1 MTITLL
7 KATENNEFLDL
18 CARHLYEMA
27 ANCVM
32 SQLLLRDATKA
43 PELFEKSM
51 KVYLNMAE
59 AEIAKHYNLV
69 KSLDVAAIEN
79 YKKA

>member
-1 MTITLL
+1 
-7 KATENNEFLDL
+7 
-18 CARHLYEMA
+18 MA

-32 SQLLLRDATKA
+32 AQLLLRDATKS

-59 AEIAKHYNLV
+59 AEVAKHYNLV
-69 KSLDVAAIEN
+69 KSLDVAAMDS
-79 YKKA
+79 YKK

>member
-1 MTITLL
+1 
-7 KATENNEFLDL
+7 
-18 CARHLYEMA
+18 MA

-32 SQLLLRDATKA
+32 AQLLLRDATKS

-59 AEIAKHYNLV
+59 AEVAKHYNPV
-69 KSLDVAAIEN
+69 KSLDVAQVEN
-79 YKKA
+79 YKK

>member
-1 MTITLL
+1 
-7 KATENNEFLDL
+7 
-18 CARHLYEMA
+18 MA

-32 SQLLLRDATKA
+32 AQLLLRDATKS

-59 AEIAKHYNLV
+59 AEVAKHYNLV
-69 KSLDVAAIEN
+69 KSLDVEAMVS
-79 YKKA
+79 YKK